1 MAMWAALARIFR
13 RPVNIWYAQTD
24 AAALQVL
31 GQSPS
36 ELYRTQP
43 HLQTVVSF
51 LARNVA
57 QLGVQMFERVSDT
70 DRRRVTDDPAI
81 ATLRRPNSSMTGYE
95 LIHALVAD
103 LALYDVAYWYVA
115 PDSSSPSG
123 WGVRPI
129 PPEWVSSTK
138 DGSLFEPGSYVVT
151 PPAGERVEIPAA
163 DMLVFHGWNPSDP
176 RSGTPPVAALRD
188 VLAEQIDA
196 WRFRRQLWKRGG
208 RIGTVLLRPKDAP
221 RWEKEDRERFR
232 RDWKEF
238 QDGGAQAG
246 STPLLEDGITMQR
259 IGFSAREEEW
269 VEATKLSLQT
279 VASIYH
285 VNPVMVGILDNANF
299 SNTREF
305 RKMLYSETLGP
316 LLRMIEDRL
325 NLFFLPRVSGRE
337 RAYLEFNIAQKL
349 AGDFEEQA
357 SVLSTSTGAPWMTVN
372 EARARQNLP
381 ALEGGDDLVVPLNVT
396 KGGQSSP
403 QDGGEPSE
411 AVAAA
416 ASVDDVVKAWLERRQ
431 RAADSAAGAGVTFD
445 EARFEREL
453 QADLV
458 ASGVDLFNAGLMS
471 ARASELV
478 REGT

>member
-1 MAMWAALARIFR
+1 LKGGGLVSIFDVFARVFR
-13 RPVNIWYAQTD
+13 RPVNIWYSQTE
-24 AAALQVL
+24 ASSLQVL

-57 QLGVQMFERVSDT
+57 QLGLQMFDRVSDT
-70 DRRRVTDDPAI
+70 DRARITDDPAI
-81 ATLRRPNSSMTGYE
+81 LLLRHPNRTMTGYE
-95 LIHALVAD
+95 LMYTLVSD
-103 LALYDVAYWYVA
+103 LALYDQAYWIVL
-115 PDSSSPSG
+115 PDANSVSG
-123 WGVRPI
+123 WALRPI
-129 PPEWVSSTK
+129 PPEWVTSTH
-138 DGSLFEPGSYVVT
+138 DGTLFEPASYMVT
-151 PPAGERVEIPAA
+151 PPAGERVEISAS
-163 DMLVFHGWNPSDP
+163 DMLVFHGWNPTDP
-176 RSGTPPVAALRD
+176 RSGTSPVAALKD
-188 VLAEQIDA
+188 VLAEQIDS

-221 RWEKEDRERFR
+221 QWGDSDRERFI

-238 QDGGAQAG
+238 QDNGVKAG
-246 STPLLEDGITMQR
+246 STPLLEDGMTLNR
-259 IGFSAREEEW
+259 VGFSAREEEW
-269 VEATKLSLQT
+269 SEATKLSLQT

-325 NLFFLPRVSGRE
+325 NTFLLPRISVHE
-337 RAYLEFNIAQKL
+337 NAYVEFNLAAKL

-357 SVLSTSTGAPWMTVN
+357 SVLSTSAGAPWMTVN

-381 ALEGGDDLVVPLNVT
+381 AVDGGDDLVVPLNVI

-403 QDGGEPSE
+403 QDGGSPLP
-411 AVAAA
+411 AVEDA
-416 ASVDDVVKAWLERRQ
+416 VKAWLDRRG
-431 RAADSAAGAGVTFD
+431 RAAESAKGAGVEID

-458 ASGVDLFNAGLMS
+458 AAGIDQFNAGLAAS
-471 ARASELV
+471 RASEIV
-478 REGT
+478 KEAP